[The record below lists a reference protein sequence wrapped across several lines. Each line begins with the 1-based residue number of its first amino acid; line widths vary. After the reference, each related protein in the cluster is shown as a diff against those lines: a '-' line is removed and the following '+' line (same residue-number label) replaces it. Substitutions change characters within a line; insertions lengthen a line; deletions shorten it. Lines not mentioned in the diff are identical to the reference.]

1 MKKPYIEK
9 LKQMKKIGLLLLAAV
24 AAAGLSSC
32 NDTKVDQPGNMSF
45 VTVRTLSTSDY
56 YFVTDTDKRVYPGDK
71 SRVGSYVAKDGQR
84 ALITFNVLENPAPG
98 YDYNVALYGSA
109 NIYSSAARVVTSET
123 ELEELKDDAVLVRDG
138 RLLGSWTTLVV
149 RYAASDA
156 SKHKFAMIVNKVSE
170 PAETDEEY
178 LDVELRHDNGG
189 DAQWNLYESYVSFD
203 MQDLEELLGG
213 KKGIR
218 IRYKDGSDVDYVKL
232 DRMTS
237 ETEKTF

>member
-98 YDYNVALYGSA
+98 YDYNVALYGIA
-109 NIYSSAARVVTSET
+109 NIYSSVARVVTSET

-156 SKHKFAMIVNKVSE
+156 SN
-170 PAETDEEY
+170 
-178 LDVELRHDNGG
+178 
-189 DAQWNLYESYVSFD
+189 
-203 MQDLEELLGG
+203 
-213 KKGIR
+213 
-218 IRYKDGSDVDYVKL
+218 
-232 DRMTS
+232 TS
-237 ETEKTF
+237 SR